1 MKLLTSA
8 TSPFARKVVIAAHEL
23 GLSLPLEAVAT
34 LPTKP
39 DLSVQAANPIGK
51 IPTLVLDNGAS
62 LFDSRV
68 ILEYLCDSVQN
79 PSIMLYGMTPA
90 ERFEALRLQ
99 AVADGITDAA
109 VLIRYETFLR
119 PKEFVW
125 PEWIHAQELK
135 VVSGLNELNRLCSLK
150 HFHIGE
156 IAAICAVDYLIFRA
170 IGPDVFEGRPNLKL
184 VHAAYSERPSVSSS
198 RPA

>member
-1 MKLLTSA
+1 MKLLTSP
-8 TSPFARKVVIAAHEL
+8 TSPFARKIVIAAHEL
-23 GLSLPLEAVAT
+23 GLALTFETVTT

-68 ILEYLCDSVQN
+68 ILEYLCDSVPN
-79 PSIMLYGMTPA
+79 PAIMPHGVTAPG
-90 ERFEALRLQ
+90 RFEALRLQ

-119 PKEFVW
+119 PKELVW

-135 VVSGLNELNRLCSLK
+135 IASGLNELNRLCSLK
-150 HFHIGE
+150 HFHVGE
-156 IAAICAVDYLIFRA
+156 IAAICAVDYLVFRA
-170 IGPDVFEGRPNLKL
+170 IGPDVFEGRSNLKL
-184 VHAAYSERPSVSSS
+184 VHAAYSERASVSSS
-198 RPA
+198 KPA